1 MDGAEPCA
9 DAARAAGAVGGRAGC
24 AEPRARACGEHPAVQ
39 ILVEVASTR
48 ARAPRA
54 GEEKGS
60 SGARSAEGEPGLR
73 MQCLATDR
81 QAGADSCA
89 VLMCGNALCAD
100 GRARAAGSP
109 LLPPV
114 HCPVDCCETSQAP
127 CRTACVCGAAC
138 ACSREHRPRVR
149 TPVPKP
155 HQVSKVCSLWPRANA
170 SKGIRQNRSATSG
183 EGLALASRTVA
194 CTGNPTV

>member
-24 AEPRARACGEHPAVQ
+24 AEARACACVEHPAVQ
-39 ILVEVASTR
+39 ILVEVAATR

-73 MQCLATDR
+73 TQWHATDR

-89 VLMCGNALCAD
+89 VQMRGNALCAD

-109 LLPPV
+109 LLPPA
-114 HCPVDCCETSQAP
+114 HRPADCRERRQAP
-127 CRTACVCGAAC
+127 CRTARVRGAAC
-138 ACSREHRPRVR
+138 ARPREHCARAR

-170 SKGIRQNRSATSG
+170 GKGIRQNRSATSG